1 MIEMI
6 FFIWLLVA
14 TTIFVAVAMT
24 GEQTEPSAAIWLL
37 VLAAS
42 WPLVLLLM
50 AVGGVLVT
58 LSATGSDKR

>member
-1 MIEMI
+1 MVEVI

-14 TTIFVAVAMT
+14 AAIFVSVALT
-24 GEQTEPSAAIWLL
+24 SKESEPSAAIWLL

-58 LSATGSDKR
+58 LSSASSTKR